1 MHKHH
6 KYLLPVTLLT
16 VSANLSASGY
26 YLPEQ
31 STNATALTAAY
42 IANAHGADAS
52 FYNPANLVFTE
63 DKQGS
68 MELDLLWVH
77 SPEIDFT
84 GTSSLI
90 GDISNSAE
98 SQDVLVPNFF
108 YISPDIGNNWRFG
121 FSSYSTGLKTDWK
134 SGYQLSAAEKAD
146 IQSTELTPVVSY
158 KFSDRF
164 SVGGGVRFSYTDAKV
179 KLGTLDLSGDGW
191 DYGYNLAMTFRPTQ
205 KLSIAGTYRSKITT
219 KLEGDAFVGVVG
231 PIGGNADYILPANL
245 GLGIAYSFDNT
256 TVELAYNRLFWSDY
270 DSLDINL
277 DGLGTTSQTKNW
289 SDTHTYRLGITH
301 QYSPALTLMAGITF
315 DETPIPDSTM
325 AFEILDN
332 DFVVYGLG
340 AKYKLDDKWT
350 LGGAFL
356 YADGDGRSYTSASY
370 APDTVQGSFDRDL
383 YVYNLSLTYTF

>member
-205 KLSIAGTYRSKITT
+205 KLSIAG
-219 KLEGDAFVGVVG
+219 
-231 PIGGNADYILPANL
+231 
-245 GLGIAYSFDNT
+245 
-256 TVELAYNRLFWSDY
+256 FWSDY